1 MASRHL
7 SLRIDTDTL
16 ERLEAESRRAGQS
29 RSQLAKALLEE
40 GLRMEVHPG
49 ILFRSGPAGRRPG
62 LASGPDVWEVVRVFN
77 GLRAQGDEAL
87 RSTAELTGLT
97 PEQVRTVLSYYA
109 EYGDEID
116 GWIRRVDQEA
126 SRAEAAWRREQEL
139 LRR

>member
-1 MASRHL
+1 
-7 SLRIDTDTL
+7 
-16 ERLEAESRRAGQS
+16 
-29 RSQLAKALLEE
+29 
-40 GLRMEVHPG
+40 MEVHPG